1 MLEVEPPGAEIEP
14 TKVSV
19 KLVTEVP
26 SYLPRAGIAGIHVGF
41 MASMETYFLEFHS
54 RNYRNRASRYVVCIV
69 GTRISNRFRYT

>member
-1 MLEVEPPGAEIEP
+1 MLELEPPGAEIEP

-54 RNYRNRASRYVVCIV
+54 RN
-69 GTRISNRFRYT
+69 